1 MRIAIASMLMIGIIV
16 NIVANDYNNNEIA
29 SNVDFTL
36 AG

>member
-16 NIVANDYNNNEIA
+16 NIVANDYNNNKIA